1 MGFKVDIVNKVQ
13 QCVNSVNS
21 QLPDRASA
29 SANAKRT
36 ATLEVFRGQRNG
48 RVYRKPTGG
57 TYRASAPGEVPAVR
71 TGALRGQWRPVE
83 NNGIPAI
90 DTYVPY
96 TGYMEYGT
104 PGGKIAPR
112 PFEAKIV
119 EKAKPEVLA
128 IYGQPYNLP

>member
-1 MGFKVDIVNKVQ
+1 MSFNVDILSKVQ
-13 QCVNSVNS
+13 QCVNSVNA
-21 QLPDRASA
+21 QLPGRATA
-29 SANAKRT
+29 AANAMRN
-36 ATLEVFRGQRNG
+36 AALEVFRGQRSG

-71 TGALRGQWRPVE
+71 TGRLRGQWRPVE
-83 NNGIPAI
+83 HSGNPAI
-90 DTYVPY
+90 ETNVPY

-112 PFEAKIV
+112 PFADKIA